1 MWRKVGL
8 AFLLLAGLMI
18 VDALSGKSDDLPSHM
33 LGQLVM
39 FSFAAAILVGIV
51 STWKWL
57 RRMWTKKSDRA

>member
-8 AFLLLAGLMI
+8 AFLVLAGLLI
-18 VDALSGKSDDLPSHM
+18 FDSLTGKSGDSPSEM

-51 STWKWL
+51 SAWKWL
-57 RRMWTKKSDRA
+57 RQMWSKKSGR